1 MRLYAAEIMI
11 NAGRFDAVVIG
22 AGHAGCEA
30 ALALARTGFQT
41 LILTTTLDNVAYLA
55 CNPSIGG
62 TAKGHIVREVDALG
76 GQMGLTAD
84 SALLQLRMLN
94 LGKGV
99 AVHSLRAQTDKY
111 RYHENMKRTLEEQEN
126 LRLYQG
132 EAAAIR
138 QKNGK
143 VTSVELATG
152 VSFETNVVVIAS
164 GVYLKSD
171 IIMGEYRKNIGPVG
185 FAPANML
192 TDSLTELGFRVRRF
206 KTGTPAR
213 VDRRS
218 IDFSKMVRQD
228 TDSDAYPFSFMTD
241 QTVFSSQPCYLTYT
255 TQKTHDIIRQNL
267 HRAPLFSGSIK
278 GVGPRYCPSIEDKVV
293 RFAEKERHQ
302 IFIEPEGAATNEVYV
317 QGMSTSMPVDIQE
330 EMYRSVIGL
339 ENAVIMRNAYAIEYD
354 CIDPEQLDL
363 SLAYKQI
370 RGIFT
375 AGQINGSSG
384 YEEAAGQGLIAGINA
399 AQYLRGEEPIILK
412 RSDAYI
418 GVLIDDLVT
427 KGTNEPYRMMT
438 ARAEYRLHL
447 RQDNADQRLTEI
459 GKKIGLVSEA
469 RYERYREKMR
479 QLTELKSKLEEVCPQ
494 KKLAPYM
501 RSLGIECTGGMKYCE
516 VLKRGEAEIESLNN
530 AFGFGT
536 YRKEILKQAET
547 EIKYKGYI
555 DRQIQEI
562 ERAKKLEDKSLHGV
576 DFTKI
581 GGLRIEARQK
591 LEQIKPANIGQASRI
606 SGVSPADV
614 AVLILYLAG
623 GGGKK

>member
-1 MRLYAAEIMI
+1 MI

-30 ALALARTGFQT
+30 ALALARIGFQT

-132 EAAAIR
+132 EAVAIR

-164 GVYLKSD
+164 GVYLNSD

-192 TDSLTELGFRVRRF
+192 TDSLMELGFRVRRF

-255 TQKTHDIIRQNL
+255 TQKTHDIIRENL

-278 GVGPRYCPSIEDKVV
+278 GVGPRYCPSIEDK
-293 RFAEKERHQ
+293 
-302 IFIEPEGAATNEVYV
+302 
-317 QGMSTSMPVDIQE
+317 
-330 EMYRSVIGL
+330 IG
-339 ENAVIMRNAYAIEYD
+339 
-354 CIDPEQLDL
+354 
-363 SLAYKQI
+363 
-370 RGIFT
+370 
-375 AGQINGSSG
+375 
-384 YEEAAGQGLIAGINA
+384 
-399 AQYLRGEEPIILK
+399 
-412 RSDAYI
+412 
-418 GVLIDDLVT
+418 
-427 KGTNEPYRMMT
+427 
-438 ARAEYRLHL
+438 RAH
-447 RQDNADQRLTEI
+447 
-459 GKKIGLVSEA
+459 V
-469 RYERYREKMR
+469 
-479 QLTELKSKLEEVCPQ
+479 
-494 KKLAPYM
+494 
-501 RSLGIECTGGMKYCE
+501 
-516 VLKRGEAEIESLNN
+516 
-530 AFGFGT
+530 
-536 YRKEILKQAET
+536 
-547 EIKYKGYI
+547 
-555 DRQIQEI
+555 
-562 ERAKKLEDKSLHGV
+562 
-576 DFTKI
+576 
-581 GGLRIEARQK
+581 
-591 LEQIKPANIGQASRI
+591 
-606 SGVSPADV
+606 
-614 AVLILYLAG
+614 
-623 GGGKK
+623 